1 MDIINKYKIAI
12 KKVKKLNELGDN
24 LSSHELQ
31 DKLYWQFIRDIAKNR
46 FEDYNTLKYIAK
58 LIKKYVVKYD
68 KESNRWYA

>member
-31 DKLYWQFIRDIAKNR
+31 DKLY
-46 FEDYNTLKYIAK
+46 
-58 LIKKYVVKYD
+58 
-68 KESNRWYA
+68 

>member
-1 MDIINKYKIAI
+1 MDITHKYKIAI
-12 KKVKKLNELGDN
+12 KKVKKLNELGDKIE
-24 LSSHELQ
+24 SHELQ
-31 DKLYWQFIRDIAKNR
+31 DMLYRQFIRDIAKNR